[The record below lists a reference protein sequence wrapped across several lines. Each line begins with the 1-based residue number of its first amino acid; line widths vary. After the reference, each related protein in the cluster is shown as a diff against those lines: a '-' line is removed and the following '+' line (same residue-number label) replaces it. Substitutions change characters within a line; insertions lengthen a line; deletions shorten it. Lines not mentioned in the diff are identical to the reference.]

1 MPVTLAEARSNVQ
14 DDVQAGIIDEF
25 RKSSFLLDAMTFD
38 DVVSP
43 GTGSST
49 LTYGYHRLLTQ
60 PTAQFREVN
69 TEYTPQEVTRQRVTV
84 DLAIFGGAYEIDR
97 VIADNLSALI
107 SEVNL
112 QATQKVKAARALF
125 HDTVIN
131 GDSAVN
137 STSFDGLDVAVAGS
151 TTEYNAASEIDI
163 SGSLTPAQAFDFMDE
178 LDNFLSEL
186 DEKPTALMG
195 NNRLITKIKGVAR
208 RAGYLTESEDAFG
221 RSVAGY
227 DGIALVD
234 LGDKPG
240 SNQPVVP
247 IESRDPDGDGTSTT
261 GLTDLYAARMGLDGF
276 HGLSPAG
283 RELVRQWLPDYTT
296 AGAVK
301 KGEVELVA
309 AVALKAT
316 KTAGVLR
323 NIKVQ

>member
-1 MPVTLAEARSNVQ
+1 MPVTLTEARNNVQ

-25 RKSSFLLDAMTFD
+25 RKSSFLLEALTFD

-49 LTYGYHRLLTQ
+49 LTYGYMRLLTQ
-60 PTAQFREVN
+60 PSAQFRAVN

-84 DLAIFGGAYEIDR
+84 DLKIFGGAYEIDR
-97 VIADNLSALI
+97 VIADNVSALI

-112 QATQKVKAARALF
+112 QATQKVKAARSLF

-131 GDSAVN
+131 GSVAASALA
-137 STSFDGLDVAVAGS
+137 FDGLDVAVAGS
-151 TTEYNAASEIDI
+151 TTEYRATQTTDI
-163 SGSLTPAQAFDFMDE
+163 SGELTPAQAFTFMDA
-178 LDNFLSEL
+178 LDDFLSL
-186 DEKPTALMG
+186 LSEKPGALMG
-195 NNRLITKIKGVAR
+195 NSKTINKIKGVAR

-221 RSVAGY
+221 RKVSGY

-234 LGDKPG
+234 LGDKPA
-240 SNQPVVP
+240 SNSPVVP
-247 IESRDPDGDGTSTT
+247 IRAATVGGTPQT
-261 GLTDLYAARMGLDGF
+261 GLADLYAVNFGLDGF

-283 RELVRQWLPDYTT
+283 RELVRQWLPDYST

-301 KGEVELVA
+301 RGEVELVA

-316 KTAGVLR
+316 KSAGVYR
-323 NIKVQ
+323 NLKVQ